1 MILVRDGK
9 REPGH
14 MDMQKLDE
22 FCAMLPEVKLFFFVF
37 RRFLI
42 QLKFVDNKTLWYS
55 NESSFRHENN
65 LSSSNSSV
73 CS

>member
-22 FCAMLPEVKLFFFVF
+22 FCAMLPEVKLCFSKIFHSIEIRRQQDVMVF
-37 RRFLI
+37 
-42 QLKFVDNKTLWYS
+42 K
-55 NESSFRHENN
+55 
-65 LSSSNSSV
+65 
-73 CS
+73 